1 MRIFVY
7 LDESGLIHKNSKT
20 KYFAVG
26 GYFTFLNDKVKIVAK
41 YKKINFLI
49 KKKKDIAL
57 DTEIKSYNMSTDE
70 KIEIFKEV
78 QKFKNFYGCAKIFAK
93 DRMKKEILHSNIFF
107 NYAVKL
113 IINDCI
119 LPLLKNSKEQE
130 FEFFLHIDNRNVGVG
145 NLKNLEN
152 YLNTEFCMF
161 AYNFSVKYYDSRS
174 SYGIQLADL
183 IVNTFYNYYKDK
195 KLIREL
201 LPFIKN
207 NKFKISL
214 FPKKYYFIDFIR
226 H

>member
-1 MRIFVY
+1 M
-7 LDESGLIHKNSKT
+7 
-20 KYFAVG
+20 
-26 GYFTFLNDKVKIVAK
+26 
-41 YKKINFLI
+41 
-49 KKKKDIAL
+49 
-57 DTEIKSYNMSTDE
+57 
-70 KIEIFKEV
+70 IFKEV
-78 QKFKNFYGCAKIFAK
+78 QKFKNFYGCAKIFVK